1 MMQENRTSLRVPADT
16 TVQKTM
22 SRRHVTTLESSDWT
36 RLELRD
42 VSKSFVDASGHNVS
56 VLSNISLTID
66 RGDFYCLLGPSGCG
80 KSTLLDMIS
89 GFEEPSAGT
98 ICYRGGHEAPWSRSI
113 GSISSD
119 RVTIFQDAN
128 QALFPWMTAEENVM
142 FGPRMR
148 SEEHTTEL
156 QSLMRISYAVFC
168 LKKKK

>member
-66 RGDFYCLLGPSGCG
+66 RGDFYCLLG
-80 KSTLLDMIS
+80 
-89 GFEEPSAGT
+89 
-98 ICYRGGHEAPWSRSI
+98 
-113 GSISSD
+113 
-119 RVTIFQDAN
+119 
-128 QALFPWMTAEENVM
+128 
-142 FGPRMR
+142 R
-148 SEEHTTEL
+148 SEEHTSEL

-168 LKKKK
+168 LKKKNKPIIRDMLIISILTNTQLQNTNLITHELSFNN

>member
-66 RGDFYCLLGPSGCG
+66 RGDFYCLLGPRGCG
-80 KSTLLDMIS
+80 KSTLLDK
-89 GFEEPSAGT
+89 
-98 ICYRGGHEAPWSRSI
+98 I
-113 GSISSD
+113 GRASCRE
-119 RVTIFQDAN
+119 RVCQY
-128 QALFPWMTAEENVM
+128 V
-142 FGPRMR
+142 
-148 SEEHTTEL
+148 
-156 QSLMRISYAVFC
+156 
-168 LKKKK
+168 